1 MNILDCKHKFNY
13 SYIVFQRVHC
23 TAYNVRR
30 TLYGEFKLCSLL
42 SRQLQIKFSEIK
54 NESHMNIVNTFKS
67 FYYLNLLI
75 FIYNLTAVW
84 NFILTLY
91 CELYV

>member
-1 MNILDCKHKFNY
+1 
-13 SYIVFQRVHC
+13 
-23 TAYNVRR
+23 
-30 TLYGEFKLCSLL
+30 
-42 SRQLQIKFSEIK
+42 
-54 NESHMNIVNTFKS
+54 MNIVNTFKS

-91 CELYV
+91 YELYV